1 MIQRVQ
7 SIYLFL
13 AILCLGA
20 TCTGLEFFRFVQSSN
35 AFSFNVF
42 GIEAIIDGSTTEIY
56 KSIPIYLSVIGMC
69 LFMFMTLMSYKDI
82 KRQLKWARSLIFLYF
97 IIVVASMVY
106 FYVGGKVFFK
116 GEFTTELGLG
126 YTLLV
131 AGLPFCFLA
140 QLGIKKDKKLLDS
153 LNRLR

>member
-7 SIYLFL
+7 TIYIFL
-13 AILCLGA
+13 AMLCIGA
-20 TCTGLEFFRFVQSSN
+20 TCTGVEFFRFVHSDS

-42 GIEAIIDGSTTEIY
+42 GITSIINGATTEIY

-69 LFMFMTLMSYKDI
+69 LFMFMTLMSYKKI
-82 KRQLKWARSLIFLYF
+82 ERQLKWVRSLTFLYF
-97 IIVVASMVY
+97 IIVIASMVY
-106 FYVGGKVFFK
+106 FYIGGKVFFK
-116 GEFTTELGLG
+116 GEFTMELGLG
-126 YTLLV
+126 YALLV